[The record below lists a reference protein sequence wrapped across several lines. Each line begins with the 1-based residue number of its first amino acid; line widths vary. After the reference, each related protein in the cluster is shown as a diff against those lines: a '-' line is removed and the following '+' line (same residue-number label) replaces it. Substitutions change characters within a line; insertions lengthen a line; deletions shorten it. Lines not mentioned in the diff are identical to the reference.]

1 MIALPALIYWRWRK
15 KKKGASNVDIDRQMT
30 AWAAGDARRG
40 AHKAKVKEAALSHQ
54 EIIDWCFYK
63 N

>member
-1 MIALPALIYWRWRK
+1 MIK

-30 AWAAGDARRG
+30 VWAAGDARRG